1 MRYGYSILIAL
12 VIILCSCSKSD
23 QQNGLIGWDITF
35 GVSGSTSPAAPG
47 LTAEGIDS
55 ICTIVAG
62 ENEYSKI
69 GAKHVILRKVKDA
82 VEVKQKAKDFSKA
95 VDDRIKDQWGEVV
108 QVDSRYTKLQV
119 VFTSDFDTSTETVA
133 IYKYK

>member
-23 QQNGLIGWDITF
+23 QQNGLICWDITF

>member
-1 MRYGYSILIAL
+1 MRHGYSILIAL
-12 VIILCSCSKSD
+12 LIILCSCSKSD
-23 QQNGLIGWDITF
+23 QQNRCIGWDIAF
-35 GVSGSTSPAAPG
+35 RVSGSTFPAASG
-47 LTAEGIDS
+47 LTAERIDS

>member
-23 QQNGLIGWDITF
+23 QQNGLIGWDIAF

>member
-69 GAKHVILRKVKDA
+69 GAKHIILRKVKDA
-82 VEVKQKAKDFSKA
+82 VEAKQKAKDFSKA

-108 QVDSRYTKLQV
+108 LVDSRYTKLQV